1 MEKLHS
7 QPLIFCATTVACQVP
22 CRCEGF
28 QSLAAALPTPAR
40 GNIDGLPRGFKVQG
54 PNVTPIPWQDWQDWQ
69 DDCPA
74 SFCIEMKSS
83 NDASLPFSLAPAALL
98 FFSLLGYP
106 AMDHGCF
113 QAAQLALAHRCF
125 QTSSLRQV
133 AQEMPK
139 PSRDDVRW
147 YLEPA
152 LTRRKRSLWFH
163 KLHITKLYI
172 YIKSS

>member
-1 MEKLHS
+1 MLAHRMEKLHS

-98 FFSLLGYP
+98 FFQPVGLPCYGSWMLPSCPVGIGTSLLP
-106 AMDHGCF
+106 DIIM
-113 QAAQLALAHRCF
+113 AAGR
-125 QTSSLRQV
+125 
-133 AQEMPK
+133 
-139 PSRDDVRW
+139 
-147 YLEPA
+147 
-152 LTRRKRSLWFH
+152 TRNAKTF
-163 KLHITKLYI
+163 TG
-172 YIKSS
+172 